1 MPRFAIGCTI
11 GGMNQPPIQDNTK
24 KQVRNILAVIAAILC
39 LAILKICASFIIP
52 IVVAFF
58 IFVLVGVGA
67 AAGAA
72 RYVRGR
78 TRRTAF
84 DLRED
89 A

>member
-1 MPRFAIGCTI
+1 MVSP
-11 GGMNQPPIQDNTK
+11 
-24 KQVRNILAVIAAILC
+24 
-39 LAILKICASFIIP
+39 
-52 IVVAFF
+52 
-58 IFVLVGVGA
+58 VGVARGA
-67 AAGAA
+67 LLFA

>member
-1 MPRFAIGCTI
+1 MVQNSLQYLTLDGARRLRTI
-11 GGMNQPPIQDNTK
+11 REWNRP
-24 KQVRNILAVIAAILC
+24 
-39 LAILKICASFIIP
+39 
-52 IVVAFF
+52 VVWPLF